1 MGDGLGLLTAV
12 YRDGRVHI
20 GGKSYAA
27 GTFAVHLLNQYYKN
41 DTGARVAVFRQS
53 NWNVQEQLAAGYLNE
68 TDFLKAG
75 EEILTILKT
84 LPKLKPFSSLDIA
97 AEKQHIS
104 ELFTKENAATIQ
116 DYFRRRAAVAQQDR
130 GVISLGVLPPKYDKS
145 IFRKCETLCATVLQA
160 LRFYDAIPE
169 DMRIAFSQLRQ
180 FVSHVDEAER
190 FDEQHLLPLAAEVF
204 GKTPFPLSTEYMA
217 LPKRRNSRIL
227 VTARRIAFE
236 SYYSF
241 LLTDFFEGLHY
252 GHYPRRCEICGQY
265 FLMQSARRQKYCSY
279 GTAPELYHGEKISCR
294 RYAIIRG
301 KAERAKDNP
310 LKAAYE
316 KRCAAIRSEKSRGT
330 ISAEFAA
337 AAQAM
342 AKRRL
347 ERAEEDDV
355 YAAKDFHKDLE
366 RAKLYAD
373 AEKRLSR

>member
-1 MGDGLGLLTAV
+1 MSDSLGLLTAV

-20 GGKSYAA
+20 GGKSYAV
-27 GTFAVHLLNQYYKN
+27 GTFAMHLLNQYYKN
-41 DTGARVAVFRQS
+41 DTAARIAIFRQH

-75 EEILTILKT
+75 EEILTILRT
-84 LPKLKPFSSLDIA
+84 LPKLNPFSSLNID
-97 AEKQHIS
+97 AEKQHIAT
-104 ELFTKENAATIQ
+104 LFTAENAAAIQ
-116 DYFRRRAAVAQQDR
+116 EYFHRRAAVAQQDQ
-130 GVISLGVLPPKYDKS
+130 GAISLGILPPECDKPL
-145 IFRKCETLCATVLQA
+145 FRKCETLCATVSQSLC
-160 LRFYDAIPE
+160 FYDSIPE
-169 DMRIAFSQLRQ
+169 DMHRAFTKLRQ
-180 FVSHVDEAER
+180 FVSRVDEAER
-190 FDEQHLLPLAAEVF
+190 FDEQHLLPLAVEIF
-204 GKTPFPLSTEYMA
+204 GKATFPLNAEYIA
-217 LPKRRNSRIL
+217 LPKRRNSRIQ
-227 VTARRIAFE
+227 VTARRMTFE

-241 LLTDFFEGLHY
+241 VLTDFFEGLHY
-252 GHYPRRCEICGQY
+252 GHYPRKCEVCGHY

-294 RYAIIRG
+294 RYAIIQG

-347 ERAEEDDV
+347 EQAEEDDA
-355 YAAKDFHKDLE
+355 YAANGFYKDLE

-373 AEKRLSR
+373 TDRKMKS